1 MEYSLMRNT
10 QRQKSVFLINFHS
23 CSVQYGDKQSL
34 LQSNA
39 GSPSPH
45 SQPWSALISTSGA
58 HKHSQKWYQRWL
70 NLLGGSQMWAGRT
83 RGRHCI
89 NTGAAR
95 TSLNRRNSG
104 GRGRGRDHWISAVTR
119 HPVGIA
125 SQQVAGHCEEATVIS
140 LWTGP
145 FMTGRPMGFW
155 EMATIRGSY
164 STHDMARASNAVLA
178 HGDS

>member
-1 MEYSLMRNT
+1 MGWENPREALHQHR
-10 QRQKSVFLINFHS
+10 
-23 CSVQYGDKQSL
+23 CSKDVTEQTK
-34 LQSNA
+34 
-39 GSPSPH
+39 
-45 SQPWSALISTSGA
+45 
-58 HKHSQKWYQRWL
+58 
-70 NLLGGSQMWAGRT
+70 LGRE
-83 RGRHCI
+83 
-89 NTGAAR
+89 
-95 TSLNRRNSG
+95 
-104 GRGRGRDHWISAVTR
+104 RGRGRDHWISAVTR